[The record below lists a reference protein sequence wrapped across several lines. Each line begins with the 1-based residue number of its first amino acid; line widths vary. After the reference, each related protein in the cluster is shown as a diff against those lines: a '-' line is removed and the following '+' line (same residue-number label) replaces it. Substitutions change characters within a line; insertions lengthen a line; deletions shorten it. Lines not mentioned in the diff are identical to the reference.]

1 MRSLRISNTSNFISG
16 KLGPLFYDKKFK
28 HHPYDAKSSSNV
40 TACICES
47 VCVGKL
53 HGFDSRIRRAKFV
66 NKLLVFYL
74 LFSAPLQLLRLQLTE
89 KLLMGMNTPRVIRTS
104 SLPTCWAGQ
113 VWSTNAQ
120 STCSHF
126 DFQRT

>member
-1 MRSLRISNTSNFISG
+1 MGELR
-16 KLGPLFYDKKFK
+16 
-28 HHPYDAKSSSNV
+28 
-40 TACICES
+40 
-47 VCVGKL
+47 
-53 HGFDSRIRRAKFV
+53 GFDSRIRRAKFV

-104 SLPTCWAGQ
+104 SLPTSWAGQ

-120 STCSHF
+120 STYSHF
-126 DFQRT
+126 DFQMT